1 MSEGIIFPGDRVVWN
16 EKVVDVDI
24 DDTMLL
30 ALANRSLESGIS
42 IEDEILELLKKAN
55 REKL

>member
-1 MSEGIIFPGDRVVWN
+1 MSEGITFPGDRVPWN

-30 ALANRSLESGIS
+30 ALANRSLESGMS
-42 IEDEILELLKKAN
+42 IEDEILELLKKAS

>member
-30 ALANRSLESGIS
+30 ALANRSLESGMS
-42 IEDEILELLKKAN
+42 IEDEILELLKKAS